1 MCGIVAY
8 IGDKDINSVILN
20 ALGRLEY
27 RGYDSA
33 GMAAIENGKLVVH
46 KERGKLSELRQ
57 LVEKHP
63 ASNAHIGIGHT
74 RWATHGE
81 PTRQNAHPHTSF
93 HGGNA
98 VVHNGI
104 IENYDTIR
112 TDLELEG
119 YKFSSDTDT
128 ETIVQLIDQFMTSKG
143 LSLMEATFATV
154 KKISGSYAFCVI
166 SEREPETILVARNG
180 SPLIIGIG
188 KGENFVASDVPAIL
202 EHTRRVIY
210 LDDFELAKITRD
222 AVEVYTLDGVRV
234 KKEVKEIDWSAEQAE
249 RGGYQ
254 HFMLK
259 EIEEQP
265 GVVERIL
272 KTRVPSP
279 ATLKVID
286 QGELDEKKIAGLEKI
301 MIQACGTSWHAALFA
316 KYIFEELA
324 GMACEVDVS
333 SEFRYRTTVFNKKT
347 LLITIS
353 QSGETIDALM
363 GMRKAKEAGVMT
375 YSLCNVV
382 GSTITRESDLVTYLL
397 AGPEISVAST
407 KAFTAQLVT
416 LFLICFKFALIRG
429 SMTKAEVVKYLDEL
443 AGLPAAMN
451 TIIGKRDEIKDIAD
465 KYAHFR
471 DFIFLARGYNYPS
484 VMEGALKIKEIAYL
498 HATGHPAGEMKHG
511 PIALIDDNIPIVC
524 VLPRSKQYDK
534 MLSNV
539 REVAARKG
547 IIIGVITE
555 GDKQALAFLHD
566 RLEIPAVSEIISP
579 LLVVLCFQYLAYF
592 VAVARGQDVDQP
604 RNLAKSVTVE

>member
-8 IGDKDINSVILN
+8 IGEKDINQVILN
-20 ALGRLEY
+20 SLSRLEY

-33 GMAAIENGKLVVH
+33 GMAVIEDKKMIIH
-46 KERGKLSELRQ
+46 KEQGKLSELRQ
-57 LVEKHP
+57 IVEGEPPSK
-63 ASNAHIGIGHT
+63 AHIGIGHT
-74 RWATHGE
+74 RWATHGK

-112 TDLELEG
+112 SDLELEG

-128 ETIVQLIDQFMTSKG
+128 ETIVQLIDKFVHTNK
-143 LSLMEATFATV
+143 LTLTEATFETV
-154 KKISGSYAFCVI
+154 KRINGSYAFCVI
-166 SEREPETILVARNG
+166 SEQSPDQILVARNG
-180 SPLIIGIG
+180 SPLIIGVG
-188 KGENFVASDVPAIL
+188 DGENFVASDVPAIL

-210 LDDFELAKITRD
+210 LDDFELAKITKD
-222 AVEVYTLDGVRV
+222 SIEVYDIDGNVI
-234 KKEVKEIDWSAEQAE
+234 KKEIKAIEWTSEEAEK
-249 RGGYQ
+249 GGYQ

-265 GVVERIL
+265 GVVDKII
-272 KTRVPSP
+272 KTRV
-279 ATLKVID
+279 TDVENIKIID
-286 QGELDEKKIAGLEKI
+286 EGQLEDADIAAVEKI
-301 MIQACGTSWHAALFA
+301 IIQACGTSWHAALFA
-316 KYIFEELA
+316 KYIFEEFA
-324 GMACEVDVS
+324 NIACEVDVS
-333 SEFRYRTTVFNKKT
+333 SEFRYRTSVFSKGT

-382 GSTITRESDLVTYLL
+382 GSTITRESDCVTYLL

-407 KAFTAQLVT
+407 KAYTAQLT
-416 LFLICFKFALIRG
+416 NLFLLCFKCALVRG
-429 SMTKAEVVKYLDEL
+429 TLSKKQVAAYVDEL
-443 AGLPAAMN
+443 SSVSSHMRN
-451 TIIGKRDEIKDIAD
+451 IIEGRDSLKDIAD
-465 KYAHFR
+465 KYAQFR

-524 VLPRSKQYDK
+524 VLPESLNYEK

-539 REVAARKG
+539 REVAARNG
-547 IIIGVITE
+547 IIVGVITE
-555 GDKQALAFLHD
+555 GDEQSKAFLD
-566 RLEIPAVSEIISP
+566 DVITIPHISELFSP